1 MKLKY
6 VVCLSLLFSLSPV
19 ALAQPGI
26 GGEVGRL
33 ERTNAS
39 APGFFYKFEGNQPL
53 ITVSTVGAVSVNAV
67 FLVGEGSTMTEVL
80 TLAGGVTV
88 DRTGSARVRLHRQGA
103 MVSEVE
109 IRDLY
114 ADGAAPPVLQDG
126 DVIEVVGLVSSVSGF
141 YVHSEPGSD
150 TIPVTASGAF
160 AAPGRYELDTGSSV
174 GDLVAYAGGLGTV
187 GVRDSRTD
195 VTATVR
201 VYRAGE
207 VILESPLSELYAQ
220 QTMILQSGDA
230 VDLEVITKQR
240 GSFWRDALSVT
251 TAVLSAA
258 VLIERL
264 TTGR

>member
-1 MKLKY
+1 MISKA
-6 VVCLSLLFSLSPV
+6 VSLLFLLCFLAPLAS
-19 ALAQPGI
+19 AQPGP

-33 ERTNAS
+33 ERTTAA

-53 ITVSTVGAVSVNAV
+53 ITVSTVGAVAANAV
-67 FLVGEGSTMTEVL
+67 FLVGEGSTMADVL
-80 TLAGGVTV
+80 ALAGGVTV
-88 DRTGSARVRLHRQGA
+88 DRTGSARVRLHRQGT

-126 DVIEVVGLVSSVSGF
+126 DVIEVVGLVSSVPGF
-141 YVHSEPGSD
+141 YVHTEPGSE

-160 AAPGRYELDTGSSV
+160 AAPGRYEVNAGSTV

-187 GVRDSRTD
+187 GVRDSRTE

-207 VILESPLSELYAQ
+207 VLLESPLSELYAQ
-220 QTMILQSGDA
+220 QTMVLQSGDA
-230 VDLEVITKQR
+230 VDLEVITRQR
-240 GSFWRDALSVT
+240 GVFWRDALSVT
-251 TAVLSAA
+251 TALLSAA

-264 TTGR
+264 TSGH